1 MITSFISHTTSES
14 PAIKTFPWNA
24 ESNGFDDF
32 AAGGNV
38 FVDPATLLVVLF
50 FAVLGSLLGM
60 GSGLVPGMHVNT
72 LALLLLAVSTPLL
85 GVIAFSCTGFG
96 LRPEL
101 APLLLSV
108 LIIAASVTHS
118 FVDFLPSLFL
128 GIPDESKVLSVLPA
142 HRLLLAGQG
151 GPALVCAATGS
162 LIGATVALLLAI
174 PLQLF
179 MLSAWGCQ
187 WAIELVC
194 PYFLVLVA
202 ILLIASEAR
211 SRKLRTFLDARLGSV
226 VEAAVIISAAPVPM
240 DRVPGRISG
249 RIIKRSMRGF
259 QIENQFG
266 RWKVLASAHHIG
278 ANVLIEGVWSVRR
291 RSTLAPMLA
300 LALFLASGWLGFLA
314 MNVQLPFSEIYPGM
328 QQSVLFPLLTGLF
341 GFPSL
346 LLSLR
351 SRPVPHQEGVGEAS
365 VSFGDG
371 LKGTIAGFLAGWLP
385 GISSTTG
392 TVIASLFSRRND
404 SDMEEGAKRFI
415 VMVSAVGTSSA
426 VFSLIALA
434 TLERGRTGALL
445 TVMQVLGLEG
455 LDAVAMPLSAD
466 FAVLL
471 LATLVGTVLGYFATL
486 RLGALFARKL
496 GGVNLLPLN
505 ITVLSF
511 ILIMVTIF
519 NGVPGLLLLASASAL
534 GLLPP
539 LLGIGRVHLTGSML
553 LPLILFYF
561 GWRDQLLLGLGG

>member
-1 MITSFISHTTSES
+1 ME
-14 PAIKTFPWNA
+14 P
-24 ESNGFDDF
+24 G
-32 AAGGNV
+32 
-38 FVDPATLLVVLF
+38 TLLVVLF
-50 FAVLGSLLGM
+50 FALLGSLLGT

-72 LALLLLAVSTPLL
+72 LALLLLAVSAPLL
-85 GVIAFSCTGFG
+85 GTITFLCSGFG
-96 LRPEL
+96 LGPEL

-108 LIIAASVTHS
+108 LIVAASVTHS

-151 GPALVCAATGS
+151 GSALVCAATGS

-174 PLQLF
+174 PLQLL
-179 MLSAWGCQ
+179 MLSPWSCE
-187 WAIELVC
+187 WAIELAC

-202 ILLIASEAR
+202 ILLILSEAR
-211 SRKLRTFLDARLGSV
+211 SRKVRTIIDARLGSV
-226 VEAAVIISAAPVPM
+226 VEEGTIISVLPVPV
-240 DRVPGRISG
+240 DDSIGRISG
-249 RIIKRSMRGF
+249 RVIGRSVRGF
-259 QIENQFG
+259 MLKNQFG
-266 RWKVLASAHHIG
+266 KWRVLGPAPRVG
-278 ANVLIEGVWSVRR
+278 ANVIAEGIWSVRR
-291 RSTLAPMLA
+291 RSILAPLLA
-300 LALFLASGWLGFLA
+300 LALFLSSGWLGFLA
-314 MNVQLPFSEIYPGM
+314 MNVQLPLSDVYPGM
-328 QQSVLFPLLTGLF
+328 RQSVLFPLLTGLF

-351 SRPVPHQEGVGEAS
+351 SRPVPRQEGEGEAS

-371 LKGTIAGFLAGWLP
+371 LKGTVAGFLAGWLP

-392 TVIASLFSRRND
+392 TVIASLFSRRD
-404 SDMEEGAKRFI
+404 DADREEGAKRFI

-455 LDAVAMPLSAD
+455 LSAVASPLSAD

-471 LATLVGTVLGYFATL
+471 LATLVGSVLGYFATL
-486 RLGALFARKL
+486 RLGRIFARKL
-496 GGVNLLPLN
+496 GGINLLPLN
-505 ITVLSF
+505 IAVLVF
-511 ILIMVTIF
+511 ILVLVMIF
-519 NGVPGLLLLASASAL
+519 NGLSGLLLLACASAL

-561 GWRDQLLLGLGG
+561 GWREQLLIALGG

>member
-1 MITSFISHTTSES
+1 M
-14 PAIKTFPWNA
+14 
-24 ESNGFDDF
+24 
-32 AAGGNV
+32 
-38 FVDPATLLVVLF
+38 DPGTMLVVLF

-72 LALLLLAVSTPLL
+72 LALLLLAVSSPLL
-85 GVIAFSCTGFG
+85 GGIAFSCSGFG
-96 LRPEL
+96 VGPEL

-108 LIIAASVTHS
+108 LIISASVTHS

-179 MLSAWGCQ
+179 MLSAWGCE
-187 WAIELVC
+187 WAIELAC

-202 ILLIASEAR
+202 VILIASEAR
-211 SRKLRTFLDARLGSV
+211 SKKLRTVLDARFGSV
-226 VEAAVIISAAPVPM
+226 VEAAVIISAPPVPV
-240 DRVPGRISG
+240 DHVPGRISG
-249 RIIKRSMRGF
+249 RVIERSVRGF
-259 QIENQFG
+259 QLENQFG
-266 RWKVLASAHHIG
+266 RWMVLAPAPRIG

-291 RSTLAPMLA
+291 RTTLAPLLA
-300 LALFLASGWLGFLA
+300 LTLFLASGWLGFLA
-314 MNVQLPFSEIYPGM
+314 MNVQLPLSDVYPGM

-351 SRPVPHQEGVGEAS
+351 SRPVPHQEGGGEAS

-371 LKGTIAGFLAGWLP
+371 LKGTVAGFLAGWLP

-392 TVIASLFSRRND
+392 TVIASLFSKRDDADR
-404 SDMEEGAKRFI
+404 EEGAKRFI

-455 LDAVAMPLSAD
+455 LGAVASPLSAD

-471 LATLVGTVLGYFATL
+471 LATLVGSVLGYFATL

-505 ITVLSF
+505 LAVLSF
-511 ILIMVTIF
+511 ILILVTIF
-519 NGVPGLLLLASASAL
+519 NGIPGLLLLVSASVL
-534 GLLPP
+534 GLMPP

-561 GWRDQLLLGLGG
+561 GWRDQLLIGLGG